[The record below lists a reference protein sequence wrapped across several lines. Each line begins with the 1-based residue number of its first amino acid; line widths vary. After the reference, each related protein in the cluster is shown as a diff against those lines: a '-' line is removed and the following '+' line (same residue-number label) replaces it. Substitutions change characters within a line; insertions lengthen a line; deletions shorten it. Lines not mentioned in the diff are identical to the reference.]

1 MSNNKPSTCADFAK
15 TWKMKLTVFIT
26 NLVMKFCCRSD
37 GTVNRR
43 LVNFLDFKVPPSVK
57 PLNGVKTYDIIVDAS
72 RKLWFRLFA
81 PVPVPAPTDAS
92 GLPVIIFFHGGGFA
106 LMSADS
112 LPYDTLCRR
121 LVKELNAV
129 VISVNYRL
137 SPEFKYPCQYED
149 GFDVLTF
156 IESNPSFEGI
166 PRNANLMKCFIGGDS
181 AGGNIA
187 HHVAVKACDKE
198 FTNLKING
206 VIAIQPGFFGQEKTE
221 SEIMLVRAP
230 FLDAR
235 LLDCFVKA
243 FLPEGSDR
251 DHPAAN
257 VFGPNSVDI
266 SWRKFPATIVIVGG
280 IDPLKDRQK
289 RYYEGLKKCG
299 KEAYLIE
306 YPNAFHSF
314 YTFPEVLESSLM
326 INEVRDFMQKQST
339 K

>member
-15 TWKMKLTVFIT
+15 TWKMKLTVFVT

-72 RKLWFRLFA
+72 RNLC
-81 PVPVPAPTDAS
+81 
-92 GLPVIIFFHGGGFA
+92 
-106 LMSADS
+106 ADS

-121 LVKELNAV
+121 LVKELSAV

-156 IESNPSFEGI
+156 IECNPSFEGI
-166 PRNANLMKCFIGGDS
+166 PRNANLMNCFIGGDS

-266 SWRKFPATIVIVGG
+266 SGLKFPATIVIVGG

-289 RYYEGLKKCG
+289 RYYQGLKKYG